1 MTGPLSGTRILNW
14 SQFTPSSAGYIL
26 GDLGADVIKIEH
38 PTQGDAY
45 RGMGAV
51 YGEAMSWA
59 DGRHAGFEAANR
71 NQRSITLDLKQE
83 KGRDLLYRLV
93 EKADVFY
100 TNYTTAVQDK
110 LAVDYETL
118 RKLNPRLVYAVSS
131 TYGPEGPWA
140 ERRGFDQTAQARSG
154 LMYAMGER
162 DFPEPVQTVSGVADQ
177 MGATILAMGIMAAL
191 LARERTGAGQ
201 RVDASLLGS
210 MLHLQSMGIGVTG
223 FRGKSWVKHARKK
236 ARNPLT
242 NHYRCADDKWILF
255 SEIQADRFWPEFCRA
270 LGLDELID
278 DPKFATAM
286 GGPDGRSGRRENA
299 FELIDILDRTLAT
312 KPRDEWVAR
321 FEELKVP
328 FAYSPVQDY
337 YEVFEDPQVLAND
350 YVVEFD
356 HPTGGRVKVM
366 GYPWRFSET
375 PARLTREAPEFGQ
388 HTEEVLGELLGL
400 SYEDIAALREEG
412 VV

>member
-1 MTGPLSGTRILNW
+1 MTGPLSGTLILNW

-51 YGEAMSWA
+51 YGEAMTWA
-59 DGRHAGFEAANR
+59 DGRHAGFESANR

-83 KGRDLLYRLV
+83 KGRELLYQLI
-93 EKADVFY
+93 EQADVFY

-110 LAVDYETL
+110 LSVDYETL

-162 DFPEPVQTVSGVADQ
+162 EFPEPVQTVSGVADQ
-177 MGATILAMGIMAAL
+177 MGATILAMGIMASL
-191 LARERTGAGQ
+191 LARERTGTGQ

-286 GGPDGRSGRRENA
+286 GGRRENA

-321 FEELKVP
+321 FEQMKVP

-350 YVVEFD
+350 YITEFD

-375 PARLTREAPEFGQ
+375 PAQIAREAPEFGQ
-388 HTEEVLGELLGL
+388 HTEEVLGEMLGL
-400 SYEDIAALREEG
+400 SYEDVAALREEG

>member
-1 MTGPLSGTRILNW
+1 MTGPLDGTLILNW

-51 YGEAMSWA
+51 YGEAMTWA

-83 KGRDLLYRLV
+83 KGRELLYRLV
-93 EKADVFY
+93 EQADVFY
-100 TNYTTAVQDK
+100 TNYTTSVQDK

-223 FRGKSWVKHARKK
+223 FRGKAWAKHARKK

-270 LGLDELID
+270 LGLDDLIE

-286 GGPDGRSGRRENA
+286 GGRRENA

-312 KPRDEWVAR
+312 RPRDEWVAR

-350 YVVEFD
+350 YITEFD
-356 HPTGGRVKVM
+356 HPTGGKVKVM

-375 PARLTREAPEFGQ
+375 PAQIAREAPEFGQ
-388 HTEEVLGELLGL
+388 HTEEVLGELLEL
-400 SYEDIAALREEG
+400 SYEDVAALRTEG

>member
-1 MTGPLSGTRILNW
+1 MTGPLSGIRILNW

-38 PTQGDAY
+38 PVQGDAY

-51 YGEAMSWA
+51 YGEAMTWA

-93 EKADVFY
+93 EQADVFY
-100 TNYTTAVQDK
+100 TNYTAAVQQR
-110 LAVDYETL
+110 LSVDYETL
-118 RKLNPRLVYAVSS
+118 RKKNPRLVYATSS

-177 MGATILAMGIMAAL
+177 MGATILAMGIVSAL
-191 LARERTGAGQ
+191 LARERLGVGQ
-201 RVDASLLGS
+201 KVDASLLGS

-223 FRGKSWVKHARKK
+223 FRGKSWTKHSRKK

-255 SEIQADRFWPEFCRA
+255 SEIQADRFWPEFCLA
-270 LGLDELID
+270 LGLDDLID

-286 GGPDGRSGRRENA
+286 GGRRENA

-312 KPRDEWVAR
+312 KNRDEWVAR
-321 FEELKVP
+321 FEEMKAP

-337 YEVFEDPQVLAND
+337 YEVFEDSQVLAND
-350 YVVEFD
+350 YIVEFD

-375 PARLTREAPEFGQ
+375 PAAIAREAPEFGQ
-388 HTEEVLGELLGL
+388 HTEEVLNEMLGL
-400 SYEDIAALREEG
+400 SWEEIAALREQG

>member
-1 MTGPLSGTRILNW
+1 MTGPLDGTRILNW

-38 PTQGDAY
+38 PVQGDAY

-51 YGEAMSWA
+51 YGEAMTWA
-59 DGRHAGFEAANR
+59 DGRHAGFESANR

-83 KGRDLLYRLV
+83 KGRGLLYRLV
-93 EKADVFY
+93 EQADVFY
-100 TNYTTAVQDK
+100 TNYTTAVQEK

-191 LARERTGAGQ
+191 LARERTGTGQ
-201 RVDASLLGS
+201 RLDASLLGS

-242 NHYRCADDKWILF
+242 NHYRCADDRWILF

-270 LGLDELID
+270 LGLDDLID

-286 GGPDGRSGRRENA
+286 GLDGKGGRRENA

-312 KPRDEWVAR
+312 KTRDEWVAR

-350 YVVEFD
+350 YIVEFD

-375 PARLTREAPEFGQ
+375 PAQIAREAPEFGQ
-388 HTEEVLGELLGL
+388 HTEEVLTEALGL
-400 SYEDIAALREEG
+400 SWEEIAALRERG